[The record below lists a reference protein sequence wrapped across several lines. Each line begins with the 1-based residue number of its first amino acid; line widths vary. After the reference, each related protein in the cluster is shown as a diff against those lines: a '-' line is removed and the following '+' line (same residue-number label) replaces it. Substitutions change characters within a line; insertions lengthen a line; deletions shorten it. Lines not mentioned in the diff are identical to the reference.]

1 MSRQHIEF
9 PVVIGV
15 ATTTPAAN
23 EQVLAALVSTF
34 SKIRDRS
41 SGALVVA
48 IDDSSA
54 AQITQA
60 AKQAGLPFHL
70 VDGFDRVKATGEE
83 IKALGTA
90 DMELA
95 EASDILLVVVP
106 EKSSGHDSDQ
116 DDLLAYARAIGRPVV
131 LIDADTGAVTGDVPE
146 HIEVDR
152 GWLPELFEIAGLH
165 PDADLVTIKSRMS
178 AVANK
183 TAPITRARWNWI
195 VFFQGLAVCVPL
207 GWLVG
212 LPVRWI
218 GLVAFVT
225 TLSFFALHWLLRL
238 KNMQKTWAQARLVAE
253 VARSLLATSSYPAA
267 APWQSLSLVP
277 ALRPL
282 RWVKVPSAPKQPFKK
297 WLSNYVSDRLQGQ
310 EKYFTQKMNEATAQ
324 RKRLTRWT
332 TVSLN
337 LGLGFAAAGLLIAF
351 TPAGSEWIAGGSLSQ
366 MTLGIATLVI
376 LLVPLLIQILRDLQE
391 LNRRTARFAQQREVV
406 QQANS
411 RLSLRQ
417 EPSRALEIVA
427 DTESKLLA
435 EVLEWYFH
443 AETAERFVELQE
455 PVRRSLPA
463 RFLKE
468 VSPTRRLIQTIPR
481 KALRA
486 GFLLLQVILAQL
498 PLVII
503 SAVVVVAW
511 IFLRLP
517 EQGGDF
523 KRLEQSVSLRDA
535 DDKTLLSPALEQ
547 EKHSRGEHG
556 YVVLAHGLY
565 GRGILTGEKEE
576 DARNWMQPCAD
587 EIKKGMGNRGEPTF
601 CLVDW
606 SEAAMPSNFYNRIFG
621 TRNLLTDIPA
631 IRGQAYRVG
640 DIAAFRLAGII
651 LQNHLP
657 IDVPFHLIGHSAGGF
672 VVTRMAMRL
681 TELGVVPRD
690 KAKLHVTILDTP
702 APNDEL
708 LFDLPQ
714 TWPTDFYVTSPIG
727 GKVPITS
734 LMEMIRKGG
743 PLKLADLHAPS
754 LHMVELHAPADKQM
768 WDKHKWSYTWFMESM
783 TKVDCEKCN
792 NEGFKRSSL
801 VAQTQPVSAP

>member
-1 MSRQHIEF
+1 MNDRRIAF
-9 PVVIGV
+9 PLLVG
-15 ATTTPAAN
+15 
-23 EQVLAALVSTF
+23 VLATNSLHQRCFAAL
-34 SKIRDRS
+34 RDTLKRLRERS
-41 SGALVVA
+41 ASGAEIIYAENGGSQDEITRTAEQAGLTYQALRHTREATKSVTAKAGLRASELELVEMSDVLVVMSKA
-48 IDDSSA
+48 DDSSA
-54 AQITQA
+54 RNLI
-60 AKQAGLPFHL
+60 
-70 VDGFDRVKATGEE
+70 E
-83 IKALGTA
+83 
-90 DMELA
+90 
-95 EASDILLVVVP
+95 
-106 EKSSGHDSDQ
+106 
-116 DDLLAYARAIGRPVV
+116 YARGLGKTVIC
-131 LIDADTGAVTGDVPE
+131 IDAETATLDGDVPE
-146 HIEVDR
+146 QIEVDQ
-152 GWLPELFEIAGLH
+152 GWLPELFEMAGLP
-165 PDADLVTIKSRMS
+165 PDADLEAIKSKMS
-178 AVANK
+178 LLANK

-212 LPVRWI
+212 LPVRWV

-253 VARSLLATSSYPAA
+253 VARSLIATSSYPAA

-282 RWVKVPSAPKQPFKK
+282 RWAKIPPAPEQSFEE
-297 WLSNYVSDRLQGQ
+297 WLSNYVSNRLEGQ

-351 TPAGSEWIAGGSLSQ
+351 TPAGSEWIAGGSFSQ

-376 LLVPLLIQILRDLQE
+376 LLIPLLIQILRDLQE
-391 LNRRTARFAQQREVV
+391 LNRRTTRFAQQREVV

-486 GFLLLQVILAQL
+486 GFLLLQVILTQL

-523 KRLEQSVSLRDA
+523 KQLEQSVSLRDA
-535 DDKTLLSPALEQ
+535 DDKTLLSSALKQ
-547 EKHSRGEHG
+547 EEHSRGEHG

-565 GRGILTGEKEE
+565 GRGILTGQKE
-576 DARNWMQPCAD
+576 DARNWMQSCAN

-621 TRNLLTDIPA
+621 TQNLLTDIPA

-640 DIAAFRLAGII
+640 DIAAFQLAGII

-672 VVTRMAMRL
+672 VVTRIAKRL

-727 GKVPITS
+727 GKVPVTTF
-734 LMEMIRKGG
+734 MEMIRNRG
-743 PLKLADLHAPS
+743 PLKLADSHAPS
-754 LHMVELHAPADKQM
+754 LHMVELHAPADMQM

-783 TKVDCEKCN
+783 TKVDCEKCK